1 MSEIVT
7 VKRLIET
14 KQEKKSHLCIGLDIY
29 PELLPSYITF
39 KKDFVEYFIEGVIES
54 TYELVDAYKFN
65 MAFFESMGSYGLKI
79 LENILPKI
87 PKQIVKICDAK
98 RGDIGSSSRMY
109 AKGIYEHFRFDA
121 VTLNPLM
128 GYDSLEPF
136 FRYINKTNYVLTLTS
151 NPGAK
156 EFQKLKLSNGQPLF
170 NEIISK
176 VKSWN
181 NKHKNLGIVF
191 GATQKSEF
199 KYLDKNLK
207 DIPLLIPGVGHQ
219 GGDLETIISHLKK
232 QGLENFLINS
242 SRDVLYTNLNGDFR
256 KCVFNNAN
264 QLKQKISEIYS
275 K

>member
-1 MSEIVT
+1 MEKLI
-7 VKRLIET
+7 VKRWTENKT
-14 KQEKKSHLCIGLDIY
+14 EKKNHLCIGLDIY

-39 KKDFVEYFIEGVIES
+39 KKDFVEYFIEGVVEA
-54 TYELVDAYKFN
+54 TYEIVDAYKFN

-121 VTLNPLM
+121 VTLNPFL

-136 FRYINKTNYVLTLTS
+136 FRYINKTNYILTLTS

-156 EFQKLKLSNGQPLF
+156 EFQKLKLNNGKSLF
-170 NEIISK
+170 QEVISK

-181 NKHKNLGIVF
+181 SKHKNLGIVF

-199 KYLDKNLK
+199 KYLDKELV
-207 DIPLLIPGVGHQ
+207 DMPLLIPGVGHQ
-219 GGDLETIISHLKK
+219 GGDLEGIISHLKK
-232 QGLENFLINS
+232 NNFKNFLINS

-264 QLKQKISEIYS
+264 QLKLKILEIYYS
-275 K
+275 